1 MTRRQ
6 QARAELSRAEVAAQ
20 LRVPGVVEGGVLLV
34 HTSFRAVQPVELG
47 PLGLTEALEAEAV
60 FREDIARLP
69 NNGWGRYGLMRALEL
84 QDRMGE
90 ARAIEQQFDAAW
102 SKADLAMKSPCLCLP
117 GL

>member
-47 PLGLTEALEAEAV
+47 PLGLTEAL
-60 FREDIARLP
+60 
-69 NNGWGRYGLMRALEL
+69 
-84 QDRMGE
+84 
-90 ARAIEQQFDAAW
+90 
-102 SKADLAMKSPCLCLP
+102 
-117 GL
+117 

>member
-1 MTRRQ
+1 M
-6 QARAELSRAEVAAQ
+6 
-20 LRVPGVVEGGVLLV
+20 
-34 HTSFRAVQPVELG
+34 
-47 PLGLTEALEAEAV
+47 